1 MVEETK
7 AEISAGISEDKDV
20 FFDLYGIN
28 IACYYNS
35 KTILKLLNET
45 TNISRNVNEVLQT
58 YEENSNR
65 IKEFD
70 NKTYNVHIISIKKVL
85 SRLFQKKK
93 KKESFFKNFHN
104 VIGDFSSWSSEAG
117 DQLKSYIED
126 MEFPNIEKISSYIP
140 IPTEQKID
148 KTLGQVEKGIRT
160 GMDKTV
166 ETVGT
171 VGQGMYETVGT
182 VGTFGKDMYEKR
194 ERKLERKANFN
205 KFVDDISKEI
215 FSE

>member
-7 AEISAGISEDKDV
+7 EGEAEAEISAEMSEDKDV
-20 FFDLYGIN
+20 FFDLYSIN

-58 YEENSNR
+58 YEENSNT

-70 NKTYNVHIISIKKVL
+70 NQTYNDHIISIKKVL
-85 SRLFQKKK
+85 SRLFREEE
-93 KKESFFKNFHN
+93 KKEPFFKNFHN
-104 VIGDFSSWSSEAG
+104 GIGKFSSWSSEAG

-140 IPTEQKID
+140 IPTEQKMNE
-148 KTLGQVEKGIRT
+148 TLRQVEKGMRT

-171 VGQGMYETVGT
+171 VGQGMYEKV
-182 VGTFGKDMYEKR
+182 EKNILSP
-194 ERKLERKANFN
+194 RKRRLEREANFN
-205 KFVDDISKEI
+205 NIVDDISREI
-215 FSE
+215 FS